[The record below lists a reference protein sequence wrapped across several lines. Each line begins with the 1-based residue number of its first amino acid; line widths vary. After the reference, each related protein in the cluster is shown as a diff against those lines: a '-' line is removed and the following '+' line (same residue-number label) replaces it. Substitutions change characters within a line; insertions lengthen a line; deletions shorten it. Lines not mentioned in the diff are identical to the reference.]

1 MPAPLQLSEALT
13 LLLGR
18 LGERAIYTD
27 EIVHDDFAARRIR
40 EATWLELAEREWVT
54 ARHGVGC
61 WRYQLTGP
69 GWREA
74 LKLTGELETREF
86 GSRFERLN
94 TALEVLVY
102 GRNEETLAPTQRVA
116 ARAQVPE
123 PWLYNVLESRIWEQ
137 EHGRRGASLDETKTQ
152 AVVPVDFNK
161 PLKPEPRGA
170 KFLAS
175 RRFSLSRPGIFRTF

>member
-1 MPAPLQLSEALT
+1 MSAPLQLSEALT
-13 LLLGR
+13 LLLDR

-40 EATWLELAEREWVT
+40 EATWQELTEREWVT

-74 LKLTGELETREF
+74 LKLTGEFESREF
-86 GSRFERLN
+86 RSRFERLN

-102 GRNEETLAPTQRVA
+102 GRNEDMLAPTQRVA

-137 EHGRRGASLDETKTQ
+137 EYGRRGAALDDTKTL
-152 AVVPVDFNK
+152 AVVPMDFNK
-161 PLKPEPRGA
+161 SLKTKPKWDRL
-170 KFLAS
+170 LAS
-175 RRFSLSRPGIFRTF
+175 GRTLVRVRL